1 MCDIFEKSDLQKL
14 FKGKSILFLGDSI
27 MRNIYKDF
35 IWLSSPDT
43 AQSYIPQIHMR
54 SKGEE
59 KFCGDVLLNMSEKTN
74 GRDYEEE
81 RDYYNKDLDLQYS
94 FIFITKCFSR
104 RLKHLLDDYPQRFG
118 SYPDMILINSALWDI
133 NRWGPRGILYF
144 RDNIKNL
151 MDHLKFSLRDSPHTQ
166 VVWMT
171 TPPISVEI
179 RGGFMIEQLEFQ
191 KHSMRF
197 NVAECNQFASHC
209 CASYGF
215 DVLDMHF
222 YMLTQI
228 HRRAMDGIHWNPD
241 AVRMQVNTII
251 THYCLSRE
259 IELPQNWVKGQP
271 PNKRN
276 LMLEEVQKMANVAY
290 DDLQPH
296 KRIREEMEK
305 EKRRYD
311 RF

>member
-1 MCDIFEKSDLQKL
+1 M
-14 FKGKSILFLGDSI
+14 G
-27 MRNIYKDF
+27 
-35 IWLSSPDT
+35 
-43 AQSYIPQIHMR
+43 
-54 SKGEE
+54 
-59 KFCGDVLLNMSEKTN
+59 
-74 GRDYEEE
+74 
-81 RDYYNKDLDLQYS
+81 
-94 FIFITKCFSR
+94 
-104 RLKHLLDDYPQRFG
+104 
-118 SYPDMILINSALWDI
+118 
-133 NRWGPRGILYF
+133 
-144 RDNIKNL
+144 
-151 MDHLKFSLRDSPHTQ
+151 
-166 VVWMT
+166 
-171 TPPISVEI
+171 
-179 RGGFMIEQLEFQ
+179 
-191 KHSMRF
+191 RF

-296 KRIREEMEK
+296 KFARRW
-305 EKRRYD
+305 KRKSGDMTVFDTLEGGRD
-311 RF
+311 KKNSAALNAFL